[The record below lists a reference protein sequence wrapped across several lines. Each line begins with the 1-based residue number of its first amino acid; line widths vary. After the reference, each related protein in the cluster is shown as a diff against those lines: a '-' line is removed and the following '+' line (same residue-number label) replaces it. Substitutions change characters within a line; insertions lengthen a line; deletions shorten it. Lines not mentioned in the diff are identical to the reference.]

1 MPTLDRDGHEGLGW
15 PVPAADATVPSEGPV
30 LLDLERFRE
39 NTGRHGPTGVV
50 LETTTPHEVLDEV
63 APQAA
68 AIAIRF
74 PLFRDGRG
82 FTLVRRLRERLGY
95 AGPVIVIG
103 HVLPDQWPLLRTL
116 GASAVQIDD
125 GAVLAPW
132 RRAVSGSPHPY
143 QARLLAPAPQARE
156 GAA

>member
-15 PVPAADATVPSEGPV
+15 PAPATDEAVPAEGPV
-30 LLDLERFRE
+30 LLDLSRFRE
-39 NTGRHGPTGVV
+39 HAGRHGPTGVV

-63 APQAA
+63 APHAA

-95 AGPVIVIG
+95 AGPVIATG
-103 HVLPDQWPLLRTL
+103 HVLPDQWPLLRSL
-116 GASAVQIDD
+116 GASAVQIED
-125 GAVLAPW
+125 GAALAPW
-132 RRAVSGSPHPY
+132 RRATSASPRPY
-143 QARLLAPAPQARE
+143 QERLLARAVQTQE